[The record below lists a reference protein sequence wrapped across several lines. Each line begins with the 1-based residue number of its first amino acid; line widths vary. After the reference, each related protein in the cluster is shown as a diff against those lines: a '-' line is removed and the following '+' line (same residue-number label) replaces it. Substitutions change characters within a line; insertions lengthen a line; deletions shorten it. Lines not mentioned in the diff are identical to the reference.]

1 MIDLTTR
8 DTRLTELMDDPACDP
23 HRLRRTYARFALVNR
38 LVAGWGRVYRTQLR
52 PRLAAR
58 ASGVAEAPQ
67 GAGAAPDAC
76 AAAGTQLRAP
86 LRVLDLGC
94 GGGDVMRRLV
104 ALAHADGYALD
115 AVGVD
120 PDPRA
125 IAFARS
131 RGAGPTDRAGASSL
145 TFASASSADLVARGE
160 RFDCIISN
168 HVLHHL
174 DEVQRAAFLSD
185 SVRLLERRG
194 DAAVPAVAIHSD
206 IARGRLAYLA
216 YAAAAPFVSAGTF
229 LYTDGLRSIRR
240 SFTAAELRQ
249 ELGSSAPAHGL
260 RWQVQQP
267 SRFRLLLIANAPGDS
282 EAAGV

>member
-8 DTRLTELMDDPACDP
+8 NTRLTELMDDPGCDLV
-23 HRLRRTYARFALVNR
+23 RLRRTYARFALVNR
-38 LVAGWGRVYRTQLR
+38 LVAGWGRAYRAQIR
-52 PRLAAR
+52 PRLAAHGTAR
-58 ASGVAEAPQ
+58 GATRGASSP
-67 GAGAAPDAC
+67 
-76 AAAGTQLRAP
+76 TP

-94 GGGDVMRRLV
+94 GGGDVLRHLV
-104 ALAHADGYALD
+104 ALAHADGFRLD
-115 AVGVD
+115 ALGVD

-125 IAFARS
+125 IAFART
-131 RGAGPTDRAGASSL
+131 RGPGRAQRSHRPPAAAEPPAL
-145 TFASASSADLVARGE
+145 RFAQAASAELVARGE

-174 DEVQRAAFLSD
+174 GDAERAVFLAD
-185 SVRLLERRG
+185 SVRLLDPSG
-194 DAAVPAVAIHSD
+194 VAIHSD